1 MTLRDRLNPSENEGE
16 EKDLRE
22 TAEDKI
28 TIYLWENK
36 SGVEVAAYH
45 DTVFKFLRNMVEIFW
60 DVAEKCDCDTWEK
73 IVLLIDWINSMEE
86 LRDKWFKDF
95 KRENNIE
102 DDDDDE

>member
-1 MTLRDRLNPSENEGE
+1 MTLRDKLNPSEHEGE

-45 DTVFKFLRNMVEIFW
+45 DTVFKFLRNLLDVFW
-60 DVAEKCDCDTWEK
+60 DVAEKCDCDTGEK
-73 IVLLIDWINSMEE
+73 IALLNDWINSMEE
-86 LRDKWFKDF
+86 LRDRRFKEF
-95 KRENNIE
+95 KRDNEIE
-102 DDDDDE
+102 DDDDE